1 MTAAAPTRPRVG
13 SLLTRHR
20 DLSAVLVLAVLLL
33 VFAMGARGFTN
44 PANIQSI
51 FAVATVTACIAIG
64 QNLIIWAGEIDVSL
78 GSVLA
83 LAGFCAGF
91 TALGTRSIVLTVVVA
106 VVVGALAGLVNG
118 LLVAFTP
125 VPSIVVTL
133 GTLYAFQGAALLV
146 SDSRNIVGLAPEPSV
161 LGSGSLLGIPHS
173 VLTLAVVFV
182 IVLMVRRNT
191 RWGRDLVAIGGN
203 PGAARTMGVPV
214 RRVLLITFVLAGALT
229 GIAAVIYLGQLGGL
243 QNSIV
248 NGTTILQVVAA
259 VAIGGTSID
268 GGRGTDAAPILGAL
282 ITGVVS
288 SGIVILGVPGDW
300 IPLVYGICLLLAVA
314 RDRFTGSGVRRER

>member
-1 MTAAAPTRPRVG
+1 MKFVV
-13 SLLTRHR
+13 RHQ
-20 DLSAVLVLAVLLL
+20 DLSALLVLVLL
-33 VFAMGARGFTN
+33 VAAFAIFAPGFTN

-51 FAVATVTACIAIG
+51 FAVTAVTACIAIG
-64 QNLIIWAGEIDVSL
+64 QNLIILAGEIDVSL

-83 LAGFCAGF
+83 LSGFCAGF
-91 TALGTRSIVLTVVVA
+91 VALGTRSIVLTVITA
-106 VVVGALAGLVNG
+106 VVVGAAAGLVNG
-118 LLVAFTP
+118 LLVGLTP

-146 SDSRNIVGLAPEPSV
+146 SDSRNIVGLSPEVSV
-161 LGSGSLLGIPHS
+161 LGSGNLFGIPHA
-173 VLTLAVVFV
+173 VLTLAVVFALVMV
-182 IVLMVRRNT
+182 IRRNT

-203 PGAARTMGVPV
+203 PTAARTMGVPV
-214 RRVLLITFVLAGALT
+214 ARVLIITFVVAGALT

-282 ITGVVS
+282 IISVVS
-288 SGIVILGVPGDW
+288 AGIVILGVPGDW
-300 IPLVYGICLLLAVA
+300 VPLVYGICLLLAVA
-314 RDRFTGSGVRRER
+314 RDRFLSAGVRRVA

>member
-1 MTAAAPTRPRVG
+1 MNARVEVPRRRSVIV
-13 SLLTRHR
+13 RHQ
-20 DLSAVLVLAVLLL
+20 DLSALIVLVVLVI
-33 VFAMGARGFTN
+33 VFAISAPGFTN

-51 FAVATVTACIAIG
+51 FAVVAVTACIAIG
-64 QNLIIWAGEIDVSL
+64 QNLIILAGEIDVSL

-91 TALGTRSIVLTVVVA
+91 VGLGTGSIVLTVLTAVA
-106 VVVGALAGLVNG
+106 VGALAGLVNG
-118 LLVAFTP
+118 LLVGFTP

-146 SDSRNIVGLAPEPSV
+146 SDSRNIVGLGAEPSV
-161 LGSGSLLGIPHS
+161 LGSGMLFGIPHS
-173 VLTLAVVFV
+173 VLTLTVVFV
-182 IVLMVRRNT
+182 LVLVVRRNT
-191 RWGRDLVAIGGN
+191 RWGRDLVALGGN
-203 PGAARTMGVPV
+203 PVAARTMGVPV
-214 RRVLLITFVLAGALT
+214 PRVLITTFVVAGALT
-229 GIAAVIYLGQLGGL
+229 GVAAVIYLGQLGGI

-282 ITGVVS
+282 IISVVS
-288 SGIVILGVPGDW
+288 AGIVILGVPGDW
-300 IPLVYGICLLLAVA
+300 VPLVYGVALLLAVA
-314 RDRFTGSGVRRER
+314 RDRFFTPGVRRVR